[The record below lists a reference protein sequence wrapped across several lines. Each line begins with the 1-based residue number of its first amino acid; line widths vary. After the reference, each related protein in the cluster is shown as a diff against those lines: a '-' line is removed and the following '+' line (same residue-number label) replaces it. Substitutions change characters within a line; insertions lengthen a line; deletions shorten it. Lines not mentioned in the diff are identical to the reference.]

1 MEREMATEQR
11 RSKRRLRQMTM
22 RVVRLENNVHQAMAV
37 LDTQTGKLLNY
48 SQLIQDVHSNSDW
61 ASCHLTNHSFS
72 GIFARL
78 TGGRV
83 GDKTKFQPSIV
94 GSSMEA
100 DFMASYDLEK
110 INYTSL
116 KYHI

>member
-1 MEREMATEQR
+1 ME
-11 RSKRRLRQMTM
+11 
-22 RVVRLENNVHQAMAV
+22 NDVHQAMAV

-48 SQLIQDVHSNSDW
+48 RQLIQDGPSNLDW

-110 INYTSL
+110 MIYTSL
-116 KYHI
+116 KYPI